1 MKNETKGRRTSIGNG
16 ARILSCNSMAK
27 VVKAEYHYKALTPME
42 VTPIDT
48 TTMLKSIESLAKNI
62 VFACCV
68 DWRFENVSKTS
79 KTEDFI
85 VYGDMNDKI
94 IGTVVVI
101 HLKAINQNQVKQI
114 EDELNKTIFQTQK
127 ENI

>member
-1 MKNETKGRRTSIGNG
+1 MKETKGRRTSIGNV

-27 VVKAEYHYKALTPME
+27 VVKAEYRYKALTPTE

-94 IGTVVVI
+94 IGTQQDYFSNT
-101 HLKAINQNQVKQI
+101 KREYINVPPYLFSKP
-114 EDELNKTIFQTQK
+114 
-127 ENI
+127 

>member
-1 MKNETKGRRTSIGNG
+1 MKETKGRRTLISNL
-16 ARILSCNSMAK
+16 ANVLSENPSAK
-27 VVKAEYHYKALTPME
+27 IVKAEYRYKALTRAE
-42 VTPIDT
+42 VTPIET

-85 VYGDMNDKI
+85 VYGNMNDKI

>member
-1 MKNETKGRRTSIGNG
+1 MKNETKGRRTSIGNV
-16 ARILSCNSMAK
+16 ARILSCNPMAK
-27 VVKAEYHYKALTPME
+27 IVKAEYRYKALTPTE

-68 DWRFENVSKTS
+68 DWRSKTS

>member
-1 MKNETKGRRTSIGNG
+1 MKETKGRRTLISNL
-16 ARILSCNSMAK
+16 ANVLSENPSAK
-27 VVKAEYHYKALTPME
+27 IAKAEYRYKALTSTE

-101 HLKAINQNQVKQI
+101 HLKVIEPNQVKQI

>member
-1 MKNETKGRRTSIGNG
+1 MKNETKGRRTSIGNV

-27 VVKAEYHYKALTPME
+27 VVKAEYHYKAL
-42 VTPIDT
+42 TPIDT

>member
-1 MKNETKGRRTSIGNG
+1 MKNETKGRRTSIGNV

-27 VVKAEYHYKALTPME
+27 IVKAEYHYKALTPME

-48 TTMLKSIESLAKNI
+48 TTMLKAIESLAKNI

-79 KTEDFI
+79 
-85 VYGDMNDKI
+85 DKI

>member
-1 MKNETKGRRTSIGNG
+1 MKETKGRRTLISNL
-16 ARILSCNSMAK
+16 ANVLSENPSAK
-27 VVKAEYHYKALTPME
+27 IVKAEYRYKALTSTE

-48 TTMLKSIESLAKNI
+48 TTMLKSIESLSKNI
-62 VFACCV
+62 VFTCCV
-68 DWRFENVSKTS
+68 DWIFENVSKTS

-114 EDELNKTIFQTQK
+114 EDELNKTIFQTPK

>member
-1 MKNETKGRRTSIGNG
+1 MEMGKKLNGR
-16 ARILSCNSMAK
+16 
-27 VVKAEYHYKALTPME
+27 Y
-42 VTPIDT
+42 
-48 TTMLKSIESLAKNI
+48 
-62 VFACCV
+62 
-68 DWRFENVSKTS
+68 
-79 KTEDFI
+79 
-85 VYGDMNDKI
+85 KI

>member
-1 MKNETKGRRTSIGNG
+1 MKNETKGRRTSIGNV
-16 ARILSCNSMAK
+16 ARILSCNPSAK
-27 VVKAEYHYKALTPME
+27 IVKAEYRYKALTPTE

-94 IGTVVVI
+94 IGTGVVI

>member
-1 MKNETKGRRTSIGNG
+1 MKETKGRRTSIGNV

-27 VVKAEYHYKALTPME
+27 VVKAEYRYKALTPTE

-101 HLKAINQNQVKQI
+101 HLKAINQKSS
-114 EDELNKTIFQTQK
+114 KT
-127 ENI
+127 N